1 MASDLKLDLAMTASQ
16 RGPNVQLM
24 GNPAVQEG
32 ATNCPP
38 CECVSPHPLGAEHRI
53 TLPPS
58 PCSAADS
65 FCRSRGCNQSGD
77 YRPSPLLHRRGA
89 RRASCICAK
98 GAEGAR
104 CPRRPP
110 SPPELPEL
118 PEPPEPVSH
127 LVWFGRWVV
136 WCCCLWLQVNRE
148 HQRTQ
153 L

>member
-38 CECVSPHPLGAEHRI
+38 CECVCPHPLGAEPRI
-53 TLPPS
+53 TLPSS

-89 RRASCICAK
+89 RRASCMRQGSRGSALS
-98 GAEGAR
+98 A
-104 CPRRPP
+104 P
-110 SPPELPEL
+110 SPAAAGASGATGAARARQSPC
-118 PEPPEPVSH
+118 
-127 LVWFGRWVV
+127 LVWLVGGVV
-136 WCCCLWLQVNRE
+136 LLLVAAGE
-148 HQRTQ
+148 
-153 L
+153 